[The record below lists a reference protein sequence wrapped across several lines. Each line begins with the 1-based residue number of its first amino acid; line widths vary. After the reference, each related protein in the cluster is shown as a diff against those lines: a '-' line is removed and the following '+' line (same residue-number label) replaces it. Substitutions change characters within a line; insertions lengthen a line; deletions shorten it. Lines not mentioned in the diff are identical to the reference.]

1 MLVAS
6 ERVYYKVAFA
16 TFEGIYCTYLE
27 FKSVKQ
33 SPAKTQLRDLSG
45 HGLSFLSNRLI
56 QEELSVIFI
65 SNRFIEEEV
74 SVVSLSNRFKQE

>member
-1 MLVAS
+1 MYGVVFGAKNLFMLVAS

-33 SPAKTQLRDLSG
+33 SPAKTSLRDLSD
-45 HGLSFLSNRLI
+45 HGLSF
-56 QEELSVIFI
+56 FI
-65 SNRFIEEEV
+65 
-74 SVVSLSNRFKQE
+74 